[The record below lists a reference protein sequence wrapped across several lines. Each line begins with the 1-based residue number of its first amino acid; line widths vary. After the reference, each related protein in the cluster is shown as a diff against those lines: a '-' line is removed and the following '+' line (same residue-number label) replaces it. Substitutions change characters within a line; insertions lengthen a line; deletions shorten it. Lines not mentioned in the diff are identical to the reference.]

1 MGKILAALLVGC
13 ALVAGAGMYYLQVY
27 HFYTDVTAQVD
38 DIRLTPAAGG
48 APVPIGATVTA
59 AIDADSSPIR
69 FRACFDTDLALD
81 QLAAAYAAYPEAEPL
96 TAPGWF
102 DCFEARD
109 IGEAIAAGTARAFL
123 GTRDITWGIDRVV
136 AVMPDGRGFVWHQIN
151 PCGAVVFDGQ
161 PLPDGC
167 PPPPESD

>member
-1 MGKILAALLVGC
+1 MGKFLAALLVGC
-13 ALVAGAGMYYLQVY
+13 GVLAGAGMYYLQVY
-27 HFYTDVTAQVD
+27 HYYVDVTDQVT

-48 APVPIGATVTA
+48 DPVPIGAQDLS

-69 FRACFDTDLALD
+69 FRACFTTDASLD
-81 QLAAAYAAYPEAEPL
+81 QLTADYAAYPEAEPL
-96 TAPGWF
+96 NAPGWF
-102 DCFEARD
+102 DCFDARE
-109 IGEAIAAGTARAFL
+109 IGEALEAGTARAFL

-136 AVMPDGRGFVWHQIN
+136 AVLPDGRGVVWHQIN
-151 PCGAVVFDGQ
+151 PCGEVVFDGQ

>member
-1 MGKILAALLVGC
+1 MGKLLAALLVGC
-13 ALVAGAGMYYLQVY
+13 GVLAGAGMYYLQVY
-27 HFYTDVTAQVD
+27 YYYVDVTAQVS
-38 DIRLTPAAGG
+38 DIHLTPAAGG
-48 APVPIGATVTA
+48 APEPIGAKMTR

-69 FRACFDTDLALD
+69 FRACFTTDAGLD
-81 QLAAAYAAYPEAEPL
+81 VLTADYAGYPDAEPL

-102 DCFEARD
+102 DCFDARE
-109 IGEAIAAGTARAFL
+109 IGEALEAGTARAVL

-136 AVMPDGRGFVWHQIN
+136 AVFPDGRGFVWHQIN

>member
-13 ALVAGAGMYYLQVY
+13 GVLAGAGMYYLQVY
-27 HFYTDVTAQVD
+27 HYYDDVTAQVQ
-38 DIRLTPAAGG
+38 DIRLTPVGGG
-48 APVPIGATVTA
+48 APVPIGAQGLS

-69 FRACFDTDLALD
+69 FRACFTTDLPPD
-81 QLAAAYAAYPEAEPL
+81 QLTADYAVYPEAEPL
-96 TAPGWF
+96 NAPGWF
-102 DCFEARD
+102 DCFDARA
-109 IGEAIAAGTARAFL
+109 IGEALETGTARAFL

-136 AVMPDGRGFVWHQIN
+136 AVMPDGRGFAWHQIN

-167 PPPPESD
+167 LPPPESD